1 MPIQCS
7 RPKNLRIGFTFL
19 LLSLI
24 MRAYLLPRPFCA
36 VPAEAPAF
44 AGIPPCIFPLHL
56 PRRGVAHTVCAA
68 ALPEL
73 SARAG
78 SARLGALLPSNGV
91 VIHSEYTAI
100 P

>member
-44 AGIPPCIFPLHL
+44 AGIPSCIFPLHL

-73 SARAG
+73 SAPRRFRPFG
-78 SARLGALLPSNGV
+78 RTSPVKWRS
-91 VIHSEYTAI
+91 HT
-100 P
+100 